1 MKRLFFLLLLL
12 SPLLGANAFAQS
24 SAPDLGKSLG
34 NEACRADSDPAQA
47 RPSDIF
53 CGDNPKSVGR
63 VQTLTLERTLP
74 DALVQRREEIEARAK
89 LLMEGLAV
97 SEQLS
102 CEAGQFLGQGDVLLY
117 LCTMQST
124 SWPRLLLVSGAGR
137 SLVVAQGMPSL
148 LPVLD
153 STISA
158 ALGR

>member
-1 MKRLFFLLLLL
+1 MRRLFLLLLLL
-12 SPLLGANAFAQS
+12 SPLLGGNAFAQS

-34 NEACRADSDPAQA
+34 NETCRADNDPAQA

-74 DALVQRREEIEARAK
+74 DVLVQRREEIEARAK

-102 CEAGQFLGQGDVLLY
+102 CEAGQFLAQGDVLLY

-124 SWPRLLLVSGAGR
+124 SWPRILLMAGSGR
-137 SLVVAQGMPSL
+137 NLVVGEGMPSL

-153 STISA
+153 TAVA
-158 ALGR
+158 A